1 MATVEL
7 TAENFN
13 STVTG
18 GGLVLVDFWAAWC
31 GPCRMF
37 GPVFEKASERYP
49 DAVFGKVD
57 TEAQPEVAATFNITS
72 IPTLM
77 IIRDNIVLYS
87 QPGALPEAALEQLI
101 TKANELDM
109 DEVPGQHARVG
120 RRLTA
125 ARGRVARRARGGGS
139 CAGRWPGTPR
149 RTRSPPGR

>member
-109 DEVPGQHARVG
+109 DEV
-120 RRLTA
+120 
-125 ARGRVARRARGGGS
+125 RAS
-139 CAGRWPGTPR
+139 MPASAGA
-149 RTRSPPGR
+149 

>member
-13 STVTG
+13 STVTE

-37 GPVFEKASERYP
+37 GPVFEKASERHP

-57 TEAQPEVAATFNITS
+57 TEAEPEVAATFNITS

-77 IIRDNIVLYS
+77 IIRDNIVLYA
-87 QPGALPEAALEQLI
+87 QPGALPEASLEELI
-101 TKANELDM
+101 TKASALDM
-109 DEVPGQHARVG
+109 DEVRAS
-120 RRLTA
+120 LTPA
-125 ARGRVARRARGGGS
+125 PAGAQESTVADA
-139 CAGRWPGTPR
+139 
-149 RTRSPPGR
+149 